1 MSIYLNAPHHDGSPL
16 YVSNAA
22 PALGEEI
29 ELRVRTTKNAGIN
42 SILVRIFQDGEPRH
56 FDLSVTSESAH
67 EKWWSVPVTII
78 NESTSYRFL
87 ITGPGKYEW
96 LNASGVHA
104 NEVSSA
110 QDFRLFAR
118 PAYPKWIA
126 SSVFYQIF
134 PDRFA
139 ASGQKHTVPSYYQP
153 REWDSLP
160 QGKDPSTGVEYF
172 GGDLDGVKE
181 HLDHLVDLGV
191 NGIYFTPFFAARST
205 HRYDA
210 SSFDEVD
217 PVLGGDEAMS
227 RLQKSAN
234 KAGIRIMG
242 DLTTNHCGAGH
253 RWIRKALKDKKARE
267 REFFYWDKS
276 VEHGYEG
283 WWGLASLPKL
293 NYTSQEL
300 RRRMYEGK
308 NSIVRKWI
316 GTEKGMAGWRIDVG
330 NMTGR
335 YHGQDINQEVIRG
348 IRKAMDETNPDA
360 WLVAE
365 NADNFPN
372 DLDGFGW
379 HGTMNYNGFMRPVW
393 GWLSKNP
400 NTQGG
405 FFGLP
410 TDVPSF
416 GGAALVESMVQFNA
430 NIPWRALSASMI
442 LLDSHDT
449 ARFRNVV
456 NGDRGRHFAAMGL
469 LMTYPGV
476 PSIFAG
482 DEIGLEGAWGEDAR
496 RTIPWD
502 KRESWDNKFL
512 GLVTALVHLRRNS
525 QALSDGGLRFIAA
538 ENDYVAYLRE
548 SANESLLVIVNR
560 EVCNISINLTE
571 YDFVID
577 ESIIGDV
584 DSVGA
589 IAGRSALHF
598 RPHEAGVHIFS
609 LKHV

>member
-1 MSIYLNAPHHDGSPL
+1 MERTPHHDGSPL

-22 PALGEEI
+22 PKLGEEV
-29 ELRVRTTKNAGIN
+29 ELRVRTPKGYGAT

-56 FDLSVTSESAH
+56 FDLKIVSAT
-67 EKWWSVPVTII
+67 ENEQWWSAKVAII
-78 NESTSYRFL
+78 NESSRYRFL
-87 ITGPGKYEW
+87 LTGPKMYEW
-96 LNASGVHA
+96 LNASGIHP

-110 QDFRLFAR
+110 QDFAIFAK
-118 PAYPKWIA
+118 PAYPKWIS

-139 ASGQKHTVPSYYQP
+139 ASGKKYKLPKFYVPRKWS
-153 REWDSLP
+153 ELP
-160 QGKDPSTGVEYF
+160 NGKDATTGVEYF
-172 GGDLDGVKE
+172 GGDLDGVRE
-181 HLDHLVDLGV
+181 QLDHLTDLGV

-217 PVLGGDEAMS
+217 PVLGGDEAME
-227 RLQKSAN
+227 RLQKKA
-234 KAGIRIMG
+234 KRAGIRIMG

-253 RWIRKALKDKKARE
+253 PWIRKALADKKSKE
-267 REFFYWDKS
+267 RSFFYWDKS
-276 VEHGYEG
+276 IEHGYEG

-293 NYTSQEL
+293 NYSSAEL

-308 NSIVRKWI
+308 SSIVRTWVGPK
-316 GTEKGMAGWRIDVG
+316 KGMAGWRIDVG

-335 YHGQDINQEVIRG
+335 FRGQDINQEVIRG
-348 IRKAMDETNPDA
+348 IRKAMDEANPDA

-400 NTQGG
+400 DTQGG

-416 GGAALVESMVQFNA
+416 GGDALVQSMVQFNA
-430 NIPWRALSASMI
+430 SIPWRALNASMI

-456 NGDRGRHFAAMGL
+456 NGDRARHFAAMGL

-482 DEIGLEGAWGEDAR
+482 DEIGIEGAWGEDAR

-502 KRESWDNKFL
+502 DKDSWDNTFL
-512 GLVTALVHLRRNS
+512 GLVTALVHLRRNCK
-525 QALSDGGLRFIAA
+525 ALSEGGLRFVAA
-538 ENDYVAYLRE
+538 ESDYIAYLRE
-548 SANESLLVIVNR
+548 CKGESLLVVVNR
-560 EVCNISINLTE
+560 EVCNIAINLAP
-571 YDFVID
+571 YDYRLD
-577 ESIIGDV
+577 ELIIGDGGE
-584 DSVGA
+584 VGDTSHAAA
-589 IAGRSALHF
+589 IHF
-598 RPHEAGVHIFS
+598 RPHSAGVHIWR
-609 LKHV
+609 LERD

>member
-1 MSIYLNAPHHDGSPL
+1 MERTPHHDGSPL

-22 PALGEEI
+22 PKLGEQV
-29 ELRVRTTKNAGIN
+29 ELRVRTPKGYGAT

-56 FDLSVTSESAH
+56 YDLKVISSTDQEQ
-67 EKWWSVPVTII
+67 WWSTKVAII
-78 NESTSYRFL
+78 NESARYRFL
-87 ITGPGKYEW
+87 LTGTNKYEW
-96 LNASGVHA
+96 LNASGVHP

-110 QDFRLFAR
+110 QDFAIFAK

-139 ASGQKHTVPSYYQP
+139 SSGAKYKIPKIYVP
-153 REWDSLP
+153 RDWNDLP
-160 QGKDPSTGVEYF
+160 KGKDATTGVEYF
-172 GGDLDGVKE
+172 GGDLDGVRQ
-181 HLDHLVDLGV
+181 HLDHLSDLGV

-217 PVLGGDEAMS
+217 PVLGGDEAME
-227 RLQKSAN
+227 RLQRSA
-234 KAGIRIMG
+234 KRAGIRIMG

-253 RWIRKALKDKKARE
+253 PWIRKALADKKSKE
-267 REFFYWDKS
+267 RSFFYWDKS

-293 NYTSQEL
+293 NYTSAEL

-308 NSIVRKWI
+308 NSIVRKWV
-316 GTEKGMAGWRIDVG
+316 GPKKGMAGWRIDVG

-335 YHGQDINQEVIRG
+335 YREQDINQEVIRG

-393 GWLSKNP
+393 GWLSKKP

-416 GGAALVESMVQFNA
+416 GGGALVQSMVQFNG
-430 NIPWRALSASMI
+430 NIPWRALNASMI

-482 DEIGLEGAWGEDAR
+482 DEIGIEGAWGEDAR

-502 KRESWDNKFL
+502 DTDKWDKKFL

-525 QALSDGGLRFIAA
+525 KALAEGGLRFIAA
-538 ENDYVAYLRE
+538 ENDYIAYLRE
-548 SANESLLVIVNR
+548 TKGEQLLIVVNR
-560 EVCNISINLTE
+560 EVCNISINLAQ
-571 YDFVID
+571 YGYSLDQL
-577 ESIIGDV
+577 IIGDGGE
-584 DSVGA
+584 VGA
-589 IAGRSALHF
+589 ASHASAIHF
-598 RPHEAGVHIFS
+598 RPHEAGVHVWR
-609 LKHV
+609 LEKA